1 MVQMITCDTCHETVY
16 ITDVQD
22 GADFDKKYLS
32 CGHIQKIDNRALL
45 ETSVVSQM
53 TSSEPIMC
61 SKCNTAYTSDSE
73 YMIHY
78 NEKHKPEEEKGKGKV
93 EKSSSYS
100 TDHSET
106 IRPASKADVSP
117 NTPRA
122 DEDGLQS
129 TT

>member
-1 MVQMITCDTCHETVY
+1 MVQTITCDSCHKTVY
-16 ITDVQD
+16 ITDLQD
-22 GADFDKKYLS
+22 GADFNKKYLT

-45 ETSVVSQM
+45 ETSVVGQL
-53 TSSEPIMC
+53 TSGEPIMC
-61 SKCNTAYTSDSE
+61 SKCNTAYASDSE
-73 YMIHY
+73 YMVHY
-78 NEKHKPEEEKGKGKV
+78 NEKHKPEEEKGKA
-93 EKSSSYS
+93 ERSSSS

-106 IRPASKADVSP
+106 IGPASKADVSP

>member
-1 MVQMITCDTCHETVY
+1 MVQTITCDTCHKTVY

-22 GADFDKKYLS
+22 GVDFDKKYLS
-32 CGHIQKIDNRALL
+32 CGHIQKIDNRELL
-45 ETSVVSQM
+45 ETSVASQL

-61 SKCNTAYTSDSE
+61 SKCNTAYASDSE
-73 YMIHY
+73 YMVHY
-78 NEKHKPEEEKGKGKV
+78 NEKHKPEEEKGKA
-93 EKSSSYS
+93 ERSSSS

-106 IRPASKADVSP
+106 IGPASKADVSP

>member
-1 MVQMITCDTCHETVY
+1 MVQTITCDPCHKTAY
-16 ITDVQD
+16 ITDLQD
-22 GADFDKKYLS
+22 GADFNKKYLS
-32 CGHIQKIDNRALL
+32 CGHIQKIDNRTLL
-45 ETSVVSQM
+45 ETSVVGQL
-53 TSSEPIMC
+53 TSGEPIMC
-61 SKCNTAYTSDSE
+61 SKCNTAYANNSE

-78 NEKHKPEEEKGKGKV
+78 SEKHNHEEEEKGKGKV
-93 EKSSSYS
+93 ERSSSS

-106 IRPASKADVSP
+106 IGPASKADVSP

>member
-1 MVQMITCDTCHETVY
+1 
-16 ITDVQD
+16 
-22 GADFDKKYLS
+22 
-32 CGHIQKIDNRALL
+32 
-45 ETSVVSQM
+45 M

-78 NEKHKPEEEKGKGKV
+78 NEKHKPEEEKGKV
-93 EKSSSYS
+93 EKSSS

-106 IRPASKADVSP
+106 IGPASKADVSP

-122 DEDGLQS
+122 DEDEV
-129 TT
+129 

>member
-1 MVQMITCDTCHETVY
+1 MNY
-16 ITDVQD
+16 
-22 GADFDKKYLS
+22 
-32 CGHIQKIDNRALL
+32 IQKIDNRALL

-53 TSSEPIMC
+53 NSSEPIMC

-78 NEKHKPEEEKGKGKV
+78 NEKHKPEEEKGKV

>member
-1 MVQMITCDTCHETVY
+1 MVQTITCDTCHEIVY

-78 NEKHKPEEEKGKGKV
+78 NEKHKPEEEKGN
-93 EKSSSYS
+93 
-100 TDHSET
+100 SET

>member
-1 MVQMITCDTCHETVY
+1 MVKTITCDTCHITVY
-16 ITDVQD
+16 ITEVQD

-45 ETSVVSQM
+45 E
-53 TSSEPIMC
+53 SSNEPVMC

-78 NEKHKPEEEKGKGKV
+78 NEKHKHEEKRKA
-93 EKSSSYS
+93 EKSSS

-122 DEDGLQS
+122 EEDGL
-129 TT
+129 

>member
-1 MVQMITCDTCHETVY
+1 MVQTITCDSCHKTVY
-16 ITDVQD
+16 ITDLQD
-22 GADFDKKYLS
+22 GADFNKKYLS
-32 CGHIQKIDNRALL
+32 CGHIQKIDNRTLL
-45 ETSVVSQM
+45 ETSVVGQL
-53 TSSEPIMC
+53 TSGEPIMC
-61 SKCNTAYTSDSE
+61 SKCNTAYANNSE

-78 NEKHKPEEEKGKGKV
+78 NEKYKHEEEKGKA
-93 EKSSSYS
+93 ERSSSS

-106 IRPASKADVSP
+106 IGPASKADVSP

>member
-1 MVQMITCDTCHETVY
+1 MVQTITCDSCHKTVY
-16 ITDVQD
+16 ITDLQD
-22 GADFDKKYLS
+22 GADFNKKYLS
-32 CGHIQKIDNRALL
+32 CGHIQKIDNRTLL
-45 ETSVVSQM
+45 ETSVVGQL
-53 TSSEPIMC
+53 TSGEPIMC
-61 SKCNTAYTSDSE
+61 SKCNTAYANNSE

-78 NEKHKPEEEKGKGKV
+78 NEKHKHEEKGKA
-93 EKSSSYS
+93 ERSSSS

-106 IRPASKADVSP
+106 IGPASKADVSP

>member
-1 MVQMITCDTCHETVY
+1 MVQTITCDTCHEIVY

-78 NEKHKPEEEKGKGKV
+78 NEKHKPEEEEGKGKV
-93 EKSSSYS
+93 ERSSSS

-106 IRPASKADVSP
+106 IGHASKADVSP

>member
-1 MVQMITCDTCHETVY
+1 MVQTITCDTCHEIVY

-22 GADFDKKYLS
+22 GADFEKKYLS

-78 NEKHKPEEEKGKGKV
+78 NEKHKPEEEKGKV

-122 DEDGLQS
+122 DEDGLQ
-129 TT
+129 

>member
-1 MVQMITCDTCHETVY
+1 MVQTITCDTCHKTVY

-22 GADFDKKYLS
+22 GADFDRKYLS

-78 NEKHKPEEEKGKGKV
+78 NEKHKHEEKRKA
-93 EKSSSYS
+93 EKSFS

-122 DEDGLQS
+122 EEDGL
-129 TT
+129 

>member
-1 MVQMITCDTCHETVY
+1 MVQTITCDTCHEIVY

-93 EKSSSYS
+93 EKSSYS
-100 TDHSET
+100 TDYSET
-106 IRPASKADVSP
+106 IGPASKADVSP

>member
-1 MVQMITCDTCHETVY
+1 MVQTITCDTCHKTVY

-22 GADFDKKYLS
+22 GVDFDKKYLS
-32 CGHIQKIDNRALL
+32 CGHIQKIDNRELL
-45 ETSVVSQM
+45 ETSVVRQL

-61 SKCNTAYTSDSE
+61 SKCNTAYASDSE

-78 NEKHKPEEEKGKGKV
+78 NEKHKPEEEKGKV
-93 EKSSSYS
+93 EKSSS

-106 IRPASKADVSP
+106 IGPASKADVSP

-122 DEDGLQS
+122 DEDEV
-129 TT
+129 

>member
-1 MVQMITCDTCHETVY
+1 MVQTITCDTCHKTVY

-22 GADFDKKYLS
+22 GVDFDKKYLS
-32 CGHIQKIDNRALL
+32 CGHIQKIDNRELL
-45 ETSVVSQM
+45 ETSVASQL

-61 SKCNTAYTSDSE
+61 SKCNTAYASDSE

-78 NEKHKPEEEKGKGKV
+78 NEKHKPEEEKGKV
-93 EKSSSYS
+93 EKSSS

-106 IRPASKADVSP
+106 IGPASKADVSP

-122 DEDGLQS
+122 DEDEVS
-129 TT
+129 ATT

>member
-1 MVQMITCDTCHETVY
+1 
-16 ITDVQD
+16 
-22 GADFDKKYLS
+22 
-32 CGHIQKIDNRALL
+32 
-45 ETSVVSQM
+45 
-53 TSSEPIMC
+53 MC
-61 SKCNTAYTSDSE
+61 SKCNTAYANNSE

-78 NEKHKPEEEKGKGKV
+78 SEKHNHEEEEKGKGKV
-93 EKSSSYS
+93 ERSSSS

-106 IRPASKADVSP
+106 IGPASKADVSP